1 MQTISRYT
9 SWKVISGYVLL
20 FLLSILGAILI
31 YKQITQFIY
40 KDEQNGS
47 SAQRLFFIGNI
58 LTGLY
63 ESEAVSNAF
72 VQTGSR
78 NYFQKYLNILEETE
92 ANIRS
97 LKSLTIQ
104 EEQQLRIDT
113 IRLLIMEQPTPF
125 LFRLNV

>member
-63 ESEAVSNAF
+63 E
-72 VQTGSR
+72 
-78 NYFQKYLNILEETE
+78 
-92 ANIRS
+92 
-97 LKSLTIQ
+97 
-104 EEQQLRIDT
+104 
-113 IRLLIMEQPTPF
+113 
-125 LFRLNV
+125 